1 MAKASFAFTNFTA
14 GELSPRLDGRTD
26 VSKYFNGCKKLQN
39 FVVHPHGGA
48 SRRPGTIFVN
58 DQRYHAGLGSYNQN
72 SNPYGVV
79 AGYNTDDD
87 FKIRL
92 IPFEFNAEQTYILE
106 FGRFYFRVHKDGGTV
121 KFGQIVWTNVNPA
134 QLSSPFQF
142 SSDDNDFIGELITGN
157 TSGATA
163 RLRDTTTHNDNT
175 RTFLVDVV
183 GTFQAG
189 ETVTGS
195 VSGAT
200 AEVTSFSVDGGA
212 PVFYSHGFS
221 AEEVQDIKFVQTA
234 DVMYLVH
241 PRVQPQQLTR
251 TSHQIWDLRPVPL
264 VRGPFLDDNV
274 TTTTVT
280 ASARTG
286 SRVRLTFSADVFA
299 STGGQNNDLQQIRV
313 GQNGYLKTIGNDTRY
328 NINNISGTFQVGEK
342 ITATRASGT
351 QHPIYDCNFVGS
363 NFIEGVPENSTSNFY
378 HNSTGGAGEIA
389 TLTGQTS
396 GATADVIDR
405 HQSLRTVT
413 CSVQE
418 NEKGVEELTP
428 SYTASTI
435 SFHEGDPSSTNLEH
449 NDRLQDTAGG
459 FITQGFEVG
468 QKISISGASTSNNN
482 ESGAIIVQVT
492 DDTMLLAPSS
502 DLTNEAAGNSV
513 TISGDIEAT
522 TVWALGAFS
531 QLCGPS
537 SVAIYEQRLVFAAT
551 NFQPQTLFFSKGG
564 DFNDFTAGID
574 ADDGLIYTLGSNQVN
589 VIRYLVPGRNL
600 LVGTAGGEF
609 VVTKSEDAPLSPT
622 NAVINRQA
630 AYGSA
635 DIQPVQVGNVTLFVQ
650 RAKRK
655 IRELVFDLNSD
666 SYQAPDLTILAE
678 HITESGVKEIAY
690 QQEPDNV
697 VWMVLENGKLIGM
710 TYRREE
716 SVIAFHEHVLGGS
729 DAKVESVAVIPGD
742 LDEDEVY
749 ISVKRTI
756 NGNVRRHIERFSGF
770 DFGSSVE
777 DAFFVDCGL
786 TYTGSAATTISGLD
800 HLEGQTVAILANG
813 ATHPNKTV
821 SSGSIT
827 LNYSATKAHIG
838 LPFTSTLQTMRLE
851 AGGTEGTSQGK
862 TKRIHDVTLRLFR
875 TVGVK
880 VGSSESELDSIPF
893 RSSAN
898 AMDTA
903 TPLFSGDKEVE
914 FRGGFD
920 TDGFVVVQQD
930 QALPLTVLGIFPRLI
945 TFDQ

>member
-58 DQRYHAGLGSYNQN
+58 DQRYHEGLGSYDRN
-72 SNPYGVV
+72 SNPFGVIG
-79 AGYNTDDD
+79 GYNTDDD

-106 FGRFYFRVHKDGGTV
+106 FGQYYFRVHKDGGSVT
-121 KFGQIVWTNVNPA
+121 FGLIVW
-134 QLSSPFQF
+134 SSVTGTFEY
-142 SSDDNDFIGELITGN
+142 SSDENSQVGELITGN

-163 RLRDTTTHNDNT
+163 LLRKATTHSSLT
-175 RTFLVDVV
+175 RTYLVDIS

-200 AEVTSFSVDGGA
+200 AVVTSFSADGGP
-212 PVFYSHGFS
+212 PVYYGHGFD
-221 AEEVQDIKFVQTA
+221 AAQVQDIKFVQTA

-241 PRVQPQQLTR
+241 PSFSPQQITR
-251 TSHQIWDLRPVPL
+251 TSHQNWDRRLVPL

-274 TTTTVT
+274 TNITAT

-299 STGGQNNDLQQIRV
+299 STGGQSNSLQQIRV
-313 GQNGYLKTIGNDTRY
+313 GENGYLKTLSNNTRY

-342 ITATRASGT
+342 ITATKT
-351 QHPIYDCNFVGS
+351 NNLNNPVYDCNFVGS
-363 NFIEGVPENSTSNFY
+363 NFIEGVPEDSTSNTY
-378 HNSTGGAGEIA
+378 HNSSFGEIA

-405 HQSLRTVT
+405 HRSLRTVT
-413 CSVQE
+413 CEVQE
-418 NEKGVEELTP
+418 NEQGVEELTP

-459 FITQGFEVG
+459 FLTQGFKVG
-468 QKISISGASTSNNN
+468 QKISITGAATSNNN

-537 SVAIYEQRLVFAAT
+537 AVAIYEQRLVFAAT

-589 VIRYLVPGRNL
+589 VIRYLQPGRNL

-716 SVIAFHEHVLGGS
+716 NVIAFHEHVLGGS

-749 ISVKRTI
+749 IAVKRTI
-756 NGNVRRHIERFSGF
+756 DGNVRRHIERFSGF
-770 DFGSSVE
+770 DFGDDVE

-786 TYTGSAATTISGLD
+786 TYSGSAATTISGLD

-821 SSGSIT
+821 SNGSVT
-827 LNYSATKAHIG
+827 LNYPATKAHIG

-880 VGSSESELDSIPF
+880 VGSSETELDSIPF

-930 QALPLTVLGIFPRLI
+930 QPLPLTVLGIFPRLI